1 MDLVP
6 LNSGF
11 LTITLWVQLV
21 KVKVELV
28 IYSPDWNTPVT
39 GPANNHL
46 RPELTPNAWN
56 NAPDVIP
63 LIWSPITNKPVDL
76 SL

>member
-1 MDLVP
+1 MDLDP
-6 LNSGF
+6 LNSAF

-28 IYSPDWNTPVT
+28 RYSFAWNEPVI

-46 RPELTPNAWN
+46 RPELTPIAEN
-56 NAPDVIP
+56 NAPEVIP
-63 LIWSPITNKPVDL
+63 LI
-76 SL
+76 